1 MNSNG
6 TTLTLNNQS
15 LSSTSQTQSL
25 NWVDKYEPKNS
36 KDFIGNSIAVT
47 KIRKWLQEFPN
58 SSPSYIIIGSIGV
71 GKTIISKILL
81 KEAGYDYIYFASSDE
96 KKDDIYETVL
106 NNPKKKIGVIID
118 DTNRINLTNEKKNI
132 INLFLLN
139 EVHKRFPIIL
149 ISNLTHSKFINK
161 LIQKKHCPE
170 IKFELPGETS
180 LKTIINK
187 ICKCEN
193 LIIIPEVI
201 NKIIEYS
208 QKDIRKCI
216 LILQDL
222 YLTFGSN
229 IDDVKFKLYR
239 LYTQRKD
246 IDCGL
251 LISNKNLMDNYKS
264 IQASLKMYDKEKV
277 LLPLMLFENYP
288 LAIEN
293 KELSPK
299 DKINMIS
306 NITNSLSIGD
316 VIETNIYSDQNW
328 YLQDT
333 HGFFSCAKP
342 SFDMVLKNNNTSN
355 QSKYYNLNFSYDL
368 NSVSIKN
375 INRKNF
381 TNIQNHLINFNNY
394 DILYLHK
401 IYKYQIKNKK
411 TDKLNKILTNY
422 KITLKNITSINN
434 IDKTYR
440 E

>member
-1 MNSNG
+1 MNNNLIEN
-6 TTLTLNNQS
+6 LT
-15 LSSTSQTQSL
+15 
-25 NWVDKYEPKNS
+25 K
-36 KDFIGNSIAVT
+36 SIA
-47 KIRKWLQEFPN
+47 KLPGMGPRIAKR
-58 SSPSYIIIGSIGV
+58 
-71 GKTIISKILL
+71 ILL
-81 KEAGYDYIYFASSDE
+81 HLAS
-96 KKDDIYETVL
+96 
-106 NNPKKKIGVIID
+106 N
-118 DTNRINLTNEKKNI
+118 
-132 INLFLLN
+132 
-139 EVHKRFPIIL
+139 
-149 ISNLTHSKFINK
+149 
-161 LIQKKHCPE
+161 
-170 IKFELPGETS
+170 
-180 LKTIINK
+180 
-187 ICKCEN
+187 
-193 LIIIPEVI
+193 
-201 NKIIEYS
+201 
-208 QKDIRKCI
+208 
-216 LILQDL
+216 
-222 YLTFGSN
+222 
-229 IDDVKFKLYR
+229 
-239 LYTQRKD
+239 
-246 IDCGL
+246 
-251 LISNKNLMDNYKS
+251 
-264 IQASLKMYDKEKV
+264 KEKV

-299 DKINMIS
+299 DKINMIA

-342 SFDMVLKNNNTSN
+342 SFDMISKNQNSSSN

-411 TDKLNKILTNY
+411 TDKLNKILANY

>member
-1 MNSNG
+1 MD
-6 TTLTLNNQS
+6 
-15 LSSTSQTQSL
+15 
-25 NWVDKYEPKNS
+25 WIKKYEPKDS
-36 KDFIGNSIAVT
+36 KEFIGNSIAVN
-47 KIRKWLQEFPN
+47 KIKKWLIDFPN
-58 SSPSYIIIGSIGV
+58 TSPSYILIGSIGV

-81 KEAGYDYIYFASSDE
+81 KEAGYDYIYYASSDE
-96 KKDDIYETVL
+96 KKDDIYEIVL

-132 INLFLLN
+132 INLFLMN
-139 EVHKRFPIIL
+139 EVYKKFPIIL

-180 LKTIINK
+180 FKSIINK
-187 ICKCEN
+187 ICKGESLN
-193 LIIIPEVI
+193 INPDVI
-201 NKIIEYS
+201 VKIIEYS

-216 LILQDL
+216 LILEDL
-222 YLTFGSN
+222 YLTYGNN
-229 IDDVKFKLYR
+229 IDDAKFKLYR
-239 LYTQRKD
+239 MYTQRKD

-251 LISNKNLMDNYKS
+251 LISNKNLMDNYRS
-264 IQASLKMYDKEKV
+264 IQSSLKMYDKEKV

-293 KELSPK
+293 KQLNPK
-299 DKINMIS
+299 DKIDMIS
-306 NITNSLSIGD
+306 KVINSLSTGD

-333 HGFFSCAKP
+333 HGFFSCVKP
-342 SFDMVLKNNNTSN
+342 SFDMISKNNN
-355 QSKYYNLNFSYDL
+355 KFYNLNFSYDL

-381 TNIQNHLINFNNY
+381 MNIRNFLINFNNN

-401 IYKYQIKNKK
+401 IYKNLIKNKK
-411 TDKLNKILTNY
+411 SDKLNKILANY
-422 KITLKNITSINN
+422 KITVKNITSINN
-434 IDKTYR
+434 IDKTYI